1 MSEQARFPLPSDT
14 VHVRIESRQYN
25 LLRLDLGEG
34 VPRRRLLVASAIV
47 VPCWLLLGLVIGVP
61 VLRFAFLYIVP
72 PAVLAMVALRS
83 DEGGRPRY
91 VLWLDRVRYLGRR
104 WLPMLDSIA
113 AREEPGQP
121 FIVRAQWTVIDPA
134 RSRRLRRSAR
144 RSGVSLQ
151 PFMPEAVTEKGL
163 I

>member
-34 VPRRRLLVASAIV
+34 VPRRRLLVAAAIV
-47 VPCWLLLGLVIGVP
+47 VPCWLLLAVVIGLSFFHYAP
-61 VLRFAFLYIVP
+61 LYIVP
-72 PAVLAMVALRS
+72 PALLAMAALRS

-91 VLWLDRVRYLGRR
+91 VLWLDRIRYLGRR
-104 WLPMLDSIA
+104 WMPVIDSIA
-113 AREEPGQP
+113 AREKPGQP
-121 FIVRAQWTVIDPA
+121 FIVRAQWTVVDPA

-151 PFMPEAVTEKGL
+151 PFQPEIVN
-163 I
+163 

>member
-14 VHVRIESRQYN
+14 VHVRIESRQYSV
-25 LLRLDLGEG
+25 LFFDLGEG
-34 VPRRRLLVASAIV
+34 VARRPLLVAAAIV
-47 VPCWLLLGLVIGVP
+47 LPCWLLLGVVIGVP

-72 PAVLAMVALRS
+72 PAVLVMVALRS

-104 WLPMLDSIA
+104 WVPMLDSIA

-151 PFMPEAVTEKGL
+151 PFMPPAVTEKGRT
-163 I
+163 